1 LNRQE
6 ESPPPAAPVPIVGL
20 HRVLGTFDI
29 VLLNVA
35 AIISFRWLA
44 VAAQVGPSS
53 LTLWVLGLLT
63 FFVPSALT
71 VLELNSR
78 LPGEG
83 GMYTWSKTAFG
94 DVHAFVVGWS
104 YWVGNLVFFPSI
116 LLFAAGVFLYSH
128 DGWLRLADSAFY
140 NAAFSLTVLWL
151 AIILNVLGLER
162 AKWLQNIGGIATWM
176 VPPTNTI
183 SPWLFGLKVVG
194 GCFIMIAAGLVL
206 YARGR
211 RAAAVKRAADRSGE
225 VSRDG

>member
-6 ESPPPAAPVPIVGL
+6 ESPQPAGPGPIAGL

-53 LTLWVLGLLT
+53 LTLWVLGLL
-63 FFVPSALT
+63 
-71 VLELNSR
+71 
-78 LPGEG
+78 
-83 GMYTWSKTAFG
+83 
-94 DVHAFVVGWS
+94 
-104 YWVGNLVFFPSI
+104 
-116 LLFAAGVFLYSH
+116 
-128 DGWLRLADSAFY
+128 
-140 NAAFSLTVLWL
+140 
-151 AIILNVLGLER
+151 
-162 AKWLQNIGGIATWM
+162 
-176 VPPTNTI
+176 VPPTDSV

-194 GCFIMIAAGLVL
+194 GCIVMIAVGLIF

-211 RAAAVKRAADRSGE
+211 RAATILAADRSGE